1 MSPKD
6 LKRHAYRGRSRDK
19 ELILI
24 ARKDAL
30 NERQAVYN
38 KYAEIIESKRTIA
51 SAGENGAEGNT
62 YELGPCAKNP
72 TWRGEDIDIY
82 LQYNFDRNCEVC
94 APVPRENERVQ
105 VMSEFRKIIKG
116 DMLTEPRSFNV
127 KELALV
133 AEETACAAL
142 QESLGK
148 KHRWK
153 RLVAFPNAI
162 LRKVTV
168 FFGFEARV
176 PAIGTGAS
184 PEVERAR
191 ASRNRSSA
199 RLCDAGVSL
208 AKAVTGTG
216 LKLGLE
222 EEGRDGLTAVPRRE
236 GGTGLNNGNLPPKG
250 ADVAREIWG
259 SLRYF
264 AVSATHQQQAC
275 PSDSAKIGCGGALG
289 VSAARSSGSG
299 KLPASTSA
307 YLTQLASME
316 REGEEGTTY
325 QQRFMPPGGAID
337 GTPGGP
343 FRTWG
348 SHVAGQ
354 EDGLRPEE
362 GRSIR
367 EEGEIDIEMRASG
380 GGRSGRRDEGG
391 LGRARLLK
399 AARPILRGGARVG
412 KSWRGGPRLGE
423 ALEGPCETRP
433 SPGAR
438 LMGLVK
444 VTRPCQLWTLLVM
457 LICQWE

>member
-1 MSPKD
+1 MSEKTHKDKLLMREGSDAIKMAQLCKMSPKD

-38 KYAEIIESKRTIA
+38 KYAEIIESKRTAA
-51 SAGENGAEGNT
+51 SASENGAEGNT

-82 LQYNFDRNCEVC
+82 LRYNFEVRVRN
-94 APVPRENERVQ
+94 
-105 VMSEFRKIIKG
+105 
-116 DMLTEPRSFNV
+116 LTEIV

-153 RLVAFPNAI
+153 RLVAFLNAI

-168 FFGFEARV
+168 FFGFEARA

-208 AKAVTGTG
+208 AKAVTSTG
-216 LKLGLE
+216 LRLGLE

-236 GGTGLNNGNLPPKG
+236 GGTGLSRLGRDDGNLPPKG

-307 YLTQLASME
+307 YLTQLAAME
-316 REGEEGTTY
+316 
-325 QQRFMPPGGAID
+325 
-337 GTPGGP
+337 
-343 FRTWG
+343 
-348 SHVAGQ
+348 
-354 EDGLRPEE
+354 
-362 GRSIR
+362 R
-367 EEGEIDIEMRASG
+367 EEGEGTSKDWGMHLSE
-380 GGRSGRRDEGG
+380 
-391 LGRARLLK
+391 
-399 AARPILRGGARVG
+399 
-412 KSWRGGPRLGE
+412 
-423 ALEGPCETRP
+423 
-433 SPGAR
+433 
-438 LMGLVK
+438 
-444 VTRPCQLWTLLVM
+444 
-457 LICQWE
+457 